1 MKQMARIWVGT
12 ACRFA
17 IVAAVFTAFF
27 GLVWVDADAQ
37 SPEEANRA
45 FEEGDFARAVELY
58 RAAIAETP
66 DDARLY
72 FNLGNAL
79 SKAGNPDEAEEAY
92 RQFQTRTE
100 LAEEQAMADY
110 NLGTAM
116 SERGDLEAAVSH
128 LRNALKRNP
137 GDEDAKVNYEMALKQ
152 LQEEQEQQNQDQ
164 QDQDQNEDQNQDQQ
178 NQDQQQDQNQQN
190 EQDQD
195 QDQQNQQDQQ
205 QDQGQQDQQNQQ
217 SPPSQGGRSQSGTP
231 EQISK
236 EEAENLLK
244 ALEQLEKSI
253 LKNRKKAAEEPVT
266 NEKDW

>member
-1 MKQMARIWVGT
+1 MIQMVRSCLGT

-17 IVAAVFTAFF
+17 FVAALFAVLF

-66 DDARLY
+66 EDARLY

-137 GDEDAKVNYEMALKQ
+137 GDEDAKVNYEMALRQ
-152 LQEEQEQQNQDQ
+152 LQEQQEQEQPNQDQ
-164 QDQDQNEDQNQDQQ
+164 QDQDQDQDQSEDQNQDQQ
-178 NQDQQQDQNQQN
+178 DQNQQQDQQNQDQDQQQDQNKQN
-190 EQDQD
+190 DQNH
-195 QDQQNQQDQQ
+195 DQQNQQDQQ
-205 QDQGQQDQQNQQ
+205 QDQGNRISRTSRAPLLRMGVH
-217 SPPSQGGRSQSGTP
+217 SPGLRSRSP
-231 EQISK
+231 K
-236 EEAENLLK
+236 RKLK
-244 ALEQLEKSI
+244 
-253 LKNRKKAAEEPVT
+253 T
-266 NEKDW
+266 C